1 MIFRSLFDKP
11 VVQPSVPHS
20 VSSAPDISIKRN
32 YSECLPA
39 AFPNQRFGQQSVDP
53 RLAYPAAP
61 DSLQNMITLSNPS
74 TGFYLPG
81 TCAPVQSTYLT
92 SSLPPTSIGEPIS
105 RSQSRSRHTSSRRSS
120 RSVLDDDRRSRHRSR
135 SRRKLIV
142 EKLHPSAQS
151 GASCVRMSTTYN
163 CPHRNK
169 LPSNCCM
176 TMIPSTSNNY
186 LNSHIPA
193 SCLCPH
199 SCPAW
204 SSTMECC
211 PHHPHP
217 YLESTPTRPTVLQQS
232 TRWPHGTVWPI
243 TYHSPCP
250 VRENSQQAY
259 NYSQPVSHLQSVQQ
273 NSKMLPPFPPPY
285 QIPADLSQTQQTTQV
300 AAPNQTVSPMIR
312 LPSAIAHP
320 NTYPQTAHPPTPSL
334 GHHPNLSHVPIR
346 QTAAPHQLAQ
356 ATFAHPPIAYYGNPA
371 PGSPN
376 HSLQFGGFQ
385 KEINSRMHADL
396 EPRNYVHQKNHEK
409 EVSAIQP
416 GRASFHAP
424 AQSDLMSASENQPKQ
439 FEHGGSKFVHNVT
452 LNPNE
457 VLSIPATRKE
467 GVSDN
472 VRIHIPRQIIPE
484 KDHPTN
490 SSVPN
495 TMKTGTLSPQ
505 THHHHH
511 HQQQQQQQ
519 QQHQQQQQ
527 MPKES
532 QISPAPFRSVIAR
545 RANLL
550 AEPSTPEDWKKVE
563 QRFDQLQREKTMLES
578 KLCRLPP
585 RGNYSKPS
593 VVAEEERINDDLSR
607 VEKEMSALRLLMHR
621 RFVEN
626 RRLRSKAN

>member
-1 MIFRSLFDKP
+1 M
-11 VVQPSVPHS
+11 VTV
-20 VSSAPDISIKRN
+20 
-32 YSECLPA
+32 
-39 AFPNQRFGQQSVDP
+39 
-53 RLAYPAAP
+53 
-61 DSLQNMITLSNPS
+61 SNPS

-92 SSLPPTSIGEPIS
+92 SSIPPTSTREPTS

-120 RSVLDDDRRSRHRSR
+120 RSLLDDDRRSRHRSR

-142 EKLHPSAQS
+142 EQLHPSAQH

-199 SCPAW
+199 SCPTW

-217 YLESTPTRPTVLQQS
+217 YLERAPVRPTVIQQS

-250 VRENSQQAY
+250 VREPPQQAY
-259 NYSQPVSHLQSVQQ
+259 TYLQPVSHLQSVQQ
-273 NSKMLPPFPPPY
+273 NSKILSPFPPPY
-285 QIPADLSQTQQTTQV
+285 QMPADFSQTQQTTQV
-300 AAPNQTVSPMIR
+300 AAPNQTVPSMIR
-312 LPSAIAHP
+312 LPSATAHP
-320 NTYPQTAHPPTPSL
+320 NTYPQTAHPPTPSSRRQ
-334 GHHPNLSHVPIR
+334 PNLSHVTTC
-346 QTAAPHQLAQ
+346 QTAVPHQFAQ
-356 ATFAHPPIAYYGNPA
+356 ATFAQPSIAFYGNPA
-371 PGSPN
+371 PCSPN
-376 HSLQFGGFQ
+376 HNLQFGGFQ
-385 KEINSRMHADL
+385 KETNLRMHSDP

-409 EVSAIQP
+409 EVSAIQTST
-416 GRASFHAP
+416 ASFHAQ
-424 AQSDLMSASENQPKQ
+424 AQSDLKSTSENQPTQ

-457 VLSIPATRKE
+457 VLSIPATRKD
-467 GVSDN
+467 GVLDN

-484 KDHPTN
+484 KDHPTD
-490 SSVPN
+490 SSVSN
-495 TMKTGTLSPQ
+495 TMMTGTLSSQ
-505 THHHHH
+505 THHH
-511 HQQQQQQQ
+511 
-519 QQHQQQQQ
+519 QHQQQQQ
-527 MPKES
+527 LPKEP

-550 AEPSTPEDWKKVE
+550 AEPSTPEEWKKVE

-585 RGNYSKPS
+585 KSNYSKPS
-593 VVAEEERINDDLSR
+593 VVAEEERINDDLSQ